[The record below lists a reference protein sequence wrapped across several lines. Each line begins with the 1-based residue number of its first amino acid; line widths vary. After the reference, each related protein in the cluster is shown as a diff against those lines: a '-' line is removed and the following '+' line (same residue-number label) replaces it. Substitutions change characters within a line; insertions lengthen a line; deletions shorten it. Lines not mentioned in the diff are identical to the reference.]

1 MYSPVA
7 TCPQTAEEA
16 TITARGKV
24 LEAVTEG
31 AAGLR
36 RQAIQ
41 VSNWAAAA
49 SSADAVWKMYAAAY
63 EADIEQVCPACGCSV
78 RLVELTRPDMARRAQ
93 LVQTFEDAVFPI
105 NKYSRR
111 KGDIRGGTLY
121 LPGLIKAYCSNWT
134 YKCARSPLHGTA
146 PSALKHTR
154 AGSTWRTS
162 RRADAASTQSPSH
175 STCPCPCAVWPA
187 HTLARAL

>member
-1 MYSPVA
+1 MVYA
-7 TCPQTAEEA
+7 LEE
-16 TITARGKV
+16 
-24 LEAVTEG
+24 
-31 AAGLR
+31 
-36 RQAIQ
+36 
-41 VSNWAAAA
+41 S
-49 SSADAVWKMYAAAY
+49 
-63 EADIEQVCPACGCSV
+63 
-78 RLVELTRPDMARRAQ
+78 
-93 LVQTFEDAVFPI
+93 VFPV

-134 YKCARSPLHGTA
+134 YKCARSPLRGTA

-175 STCPCPCAVWPA
+175 STCPCPCAVSRI
-187 HTLARAL
+187 ARVADALWWD